1 MKSYVVIGLGRF
13 GKQVAMRLH
22 ESGADVLAIDT
33 DVDAIDDI
41 ADFVTHAV
49 VADATNKDVLHSLGA
64 GSVDC
69 AIIALG
75 SDLGSSVLVT
85 MNMKSLGV
93 SEIICKAHDDTHREI
108 LEKLGATKVIIPER
122 EEADRL
128 AKALTSPNILEYI
141 ELSDEH
147 EIVEITTP
155 ASWIGKTIRELNI
168 RAKYGVNIIAVR
180 DESGLQVSPSPD
192 EPIQE
197 KSAMVLLGSYKAVD
211 QIRKL

>member
-108 LEKLGATKVIIPER
+108 LEKLGATKVVIPER

-128 AKALTSPNILEYI
+128 ANALTSPNILEYI

-168 RAKYGVNIIAVR
+168 RAKYGVNIIALR